1 MAEISVLQGIFGKR
15 KEHHGTRHF
24 LKTGVEM
31 KANKHPWLRAVWDAL
46 IQWQVCGFCFRFPRL
61 MSSAST
67 RLNLN
72 TWMAFKN
79 NISFVIW
86 ENKLK
91 WVKGWGKCTKCKLHM
106 CTRQSF
112 LQAAVSSISRVQF
125 TIERGRTET
134 RGQLNND
141 QRLPIIDKNSF
152 IKAQKSSIIF
162 KVFGT
167 QRFRL
172 QDLKQNS
179 YFSCTSFARPK
190 HLNGFRRQK

>member
-1 MAEISVLQGIFGKR
+1 
-15 KEHHGTRHF
+15 
-24 LKTGVEM
+24 
-31 KANKHPWLRAVWDAL
+31 
-46 IQWQVCGFCFRFPRL
+46 
-61 MSSAST
+61 
-67 RLNLN
+67 
-72 TWMAFKN
+72 
-79 NISFVIW
+79 
-86 ENKLK
+86 
-91 WVKGWGKCTKCKLHM
+91 M

-167 QRFRL
+167 QRFLL

-190 HLNGFRRQK
+190 YLNGFRRQKKFTMKARAEFYLFPLKFMLGITNRERFNTDPFVVFSVRLRVPSAFVQPAD